1 MAVAQPSVMFY
12 EILDFLA
19 SLPTPEQII
28 AFKPS
33 ETLDQRLYYLL
44 DQNQH
49 DALTD
54 EERSELDEF
63 LRMNHFMNMLK
74 IRMREKLAAS

>member
-1 MAVAQPSVMFY
+1 MAVAQPSVLFY
-12 EILDFLA
+12 EILDFLG

-28 AFKPS
+28 AYKPS
-33 ETLDQRLYYLL
+33 EALDERLHYLL
-44 DQNQH
+44 DQNRH

-63 LRMNHFMNMLK
+63 LRMSHFMNMLK
-74 IRMREKLAAS
+74 IRMRAKLAAS